1 MKKILFVI
9 NNMKIGGIQKALI
22 NLLNEINKFYDISLI
37 VFAPEGQLINYIPN
51 NIKII
56 SVNPLLQVLGIN
68 QRESYGRGLEIL
80 GLQTFSAIWSRLFG
94 NSWII
99 NKLVEVGR
107 IEETF
112 DYAISYAQIFPA
124 KYFVGGTNEYVLN
137 CVKAKEKIAFIHSD
151 FENYGGNNKYT
162 RSKYRE
168 FDKIAF
174 CSNSIKNGF
183 LKIMPDLEKKIYVVK
198 NFNNY
203 NEIRTMATQDTVNYP
218 KNIYNLI
225 SISRLSEEKGLDK
238 AINAVAYCIKKGLK
252 INYHI
257 IGDGPDKEIL
267 QNLTEN
273 LNIGKNVFF
282 YGETVNPYRYIPNAD
297 LLLFPSVHEA
307 AGLIIEEAASL
318 GVPVLATKTISSDE
332 MVLENNFGWV
342 SENSQEK
349 FSKLLEFLLINF
361 AEITAKKE
369 IINNKNFNNN
379 LNLKQFKNLLE
390 SQ

>member
-1 MKKILFVI
+1 M
-9 NNMKIGGIQKALI
+9 
-22 NLLNEINKFYDISLI
+22 
-37 VFAPEGQLINYIPN
+37 
-51 NIKII
+51 
-56 SVNPLLQVLGIN
+56 
-68 QRESYGRGLEIL
+68 
-80 GLQTFSAIWSRLFG
+80 
-94 NSWII
+94 
-99 NKLVEVGR
+99 
-107 IEETF
+107 
-112 DYAISYAQIFPA
+112 
-124 KYFVGGTNEYVLN
+124 
-137 CVKAKEKIAFIHSD
+137 
-151 FENYGGNNKYT
+151 
-162 RSKYRE
+162 
-168 FDKIAF
+168 
-174 CSNSIKNGF
+174 
-183 LKIMPDLEKKIYVVK
+183 
-198 NFNNY
+198 
-203 NEIRTMATQDTVNYP
+203 
-218 KNIYNLI
+218 
-225 SISRLSEEKGLDK
+225 
-238 AINAVAYCIKKGLK
+238 
-252 INYHI
+252 
-257 IGDGPDKEIL
+257 